1 MRTKIAAIICLA
13 MLAGACAR
21 TGSGDGL
28 RIVPLDGEVYVVRG
42 SEESLVT
49 DPQELAIGDSIRT
62 GPGGMA
68 FVEFPG
74 KRTVE
79 LAPSSELA
87 IAGADRSELPEG
99 EALFQAPDGM
109 TVASGAAEIEGAGG
123 YFRVDRYVGALR
135 LGVYSGS
142 VTIEGWDGRV
152 PSLHEVGV
160 SAGIVP
166 DPPRPLTLDPGD
178 RWDRRLLGDAMALGA
193 ELTDIAR
200 GLASQLRPGVGAVPL
215 ERVLPQRFPAR
226 GAESE
231 LRSFPVADG
240 LVAAMVALQA
250 ARADDR
256 SPLQVLRDI
265 LRLRDLGAE
274 WSIVVARW
282 QLLGGGVLAALSR
295 ITDLVASILVPAVGS
310 VGSPPGPTASG
321 STGGTTGGSGGGTSS
336 SPSSP
341 GGTGTQPPPSGGG
354 GPDPSEE
361 PTGNP
366 PPPPPPPPTCGSQ
379 VECAVQDVLDGA
391 SGPGGLDVPGVG

>member
-1 MRTKIAAIICLA
+1 MRTRIAAIISLA

-28 RIVPLDGEVYVVRG
+28 RLVPLDGEVYVVRG

-68 FVEFPG
+68 LVEFPG
-74 KRTVE
+74 KRTAE

-99 EALFQAPDGM
+99 EALFQASDGM

-123 YFRVDRYVGALR
+123 YFRVERYVGALR

-142 VTIEGWDGRV
+142 ATIEGWDGRV
-152 PSLHEVGV
+152 PSLNEVAV

-166 DPPRPLTLDPGD
+166 DPPRPLDLDPGD
-178 RWDRRLLGDAMALGA
+178 RWDRRMLGEAMALGA

-200 GLASQLRPGVGAVPL
+200 GLASQLPPSVGAVPV

-231 LRSFPVADG
+231 LRSFPVAQG

-265 LRLRDLGAE
+265 LNLRDLGAE

-282 QLLGGGVLAALSR
+282 QLFGGGVLAALSR
-295 ITDLVASILVPAVGS
+295 ITDLVASILVPDVGS
-310 VGSPPGPTASG
+310 AVSPSG
-321 STGGTTGGSGGGTSS
+321 STVPGGSGGTNGGGAGGTSS

-341 GGTGTQPPPSGGG
+341 GGTGTEPPPSSGGD
-354 GPDPSEE
+354 PDPGGD
-361 PTGNP
+361 PPDN

-379 VECAVQDVLDGA
+379 IECAVEDVLDGA
-391 SGPGGLDVPGVG
+391 PGGLDVPGVG